1 MELFSFTDQFTPNG
15 PTHCNQSLTSSVKPS
30 ACGLEFNGTKWNQY
44 QTITVSAL
52 TDQTSRPSYKALVKL
67 RAISGRDTLWANYYL
82 PDITVNQFISS
93 MKKSYRVKPVYKG
106 HSREPENVDFM
117 SICPLYKS

>member
-1 MELFSFTDQFTPNG
+1 MELFSFTDQFIGNG
-15 PTHCNQSLTSSVKPS
+15 PTHCNQSLTSNVKPS
-30 ACGLEFNGTKWNQY
+30 ACGLEFDGTKWNQY

-52 TDQTSRPSYKALVKL
+52 TDQTSRPSYKAAVKL

-93 MKKSYRVKPVYKG
+93 MKNHIQS
-106 HSREPENVDFM
+106 N
-117 SICPLYKS
+117 LYIKATEKNIESGV